1 MPHKN
6 KNLGGNSFFLFRVSR
21 ISFLAILFLLGGLAL
36 AACGDSG
43 PEINLTLASPQAG
56 TTTGN
61 PTTDMVLVTPPAATT
76 QAASTTAAVATT
88 SAPRTTAAASR
99 TTAAP
104 TTAAARTTSTP
115 APALTPPNGLPGKLT
130 VLSPERALYILRF
143 DGSQPQMVLGK
154 RGNAL
159 DSNNNGVVYDWPM
172 WSKDGSKLAVMAY
185 NVKGGDVD
193 TFDLLVMGADGK
205 NPYKVRDTSPDS
217 PIFMS
222 WSPDGSQLTL
232 LSSSMARNQFEL
244 HLIESAQPSSPQP
257 GTGRKV
263 AEGSSIY
270 TGWSPDGQQLSIHAG
285 SASNNAGTVAVLA
298 AKDVKAVANALK
310 NTPGTFRSP
319 AFSGDGSRLAYVVRN
334 TQNSNDDV
342 VIQDKAGAALGTLET
357 GGKGVSL
364 SWSPTGQ
371 KLAYTHIQ
379 QSAQSVIIYK
389 GITLAELDV
398 PAPAGAKFATM
409 PLVDEPV
416 LAFFWSPDGKKL
428 AYIGI
433 DQQEFNF
440 VWKVYDFATR
450 KSTKL
455 NDWLPSRSMSQIIQ
469 YFDQYSQGNSLWS
482 PDSKML
488 VFSGLTKAEYDAI
501 DENSSEDVVT
511 KAYIVPVEG
520 ANAGKPVAVAYGM
533 LAFWSR

>member
-1 MPHKN
+1 MPHKL
-6 KNLGGNSFFLFRVSR
+6 KKTGGNKFFAQ
-21 ISFLAILFLLGGLAL
+21 ISSLALLFLLGGLAL
-36 AACGDSG
+36 AACGSNEPQISLSLATPQPGMTPGATSG
-43 PEINLTLASPQAG
+43 SSTTDLTLA
-56 TTTGN
+56 TTTA
-61 PTTDMVLVTPPAATT
+61 AATT
-76 QAASTTAAVATT
+76 RAASTTAAVAAT
-88 SAPRTTAAASR
+88 SAARTTAAA
-99 TTAAP
+99 TTRAAS
-104 TTAAARTTSTP
+104 TTAAARATSTP
-115 APALTPPNGLPGKLT
+115 PPSLTPPNGLAGKLT

-143 DGSQPQMVLGK
+143 DGSAPQMVLGK
-154 RGNAL
+154 LGNAL

-185 NVKGGDVD
+185 NVKGGDLD
-193 TFDLLVMGADGK
+193 TFDVLVMGADGK

-222 WSPDGSQLTL
+222 WSPDGSQLSL
-232 LSSSMARNQFEL
+232 LSSSSARNQFEL
-244 HLIESAQPSSPQP
+244 HLIESAQPTTPQP

-319 AFSGDGSRLAYVVRN
+319 AFSSDSSRLAYVVRS
-334 TQNSNDDV
+334 TQTSNDDV
-342 VIQDKAGAALGTLET
+342 MIQDKAGTNIGTLET
-357 GGKGVSL
+357 AGKGVSL

-371 KLAYTHIQ
+371 KLAYTYIQ

-398 PAPAGAKFATM
+398 PAPAGAKFATT
-409 PLVDEPV
+409 PIVDEPV

-488 VFSGLTKAEYDAI
+488 VWSGLTKTEYDAI
-501 DENSSEDVVT
+501 DENSSDDIIT
-511 KAYIVPVEG
+511 KTYIVPVEG
-520 ANAGKPVAVAYGM
+520 ADAGKPTAVAYGM